1 MAEELKLSGD
11 AKLDGKLVEGH
22 VRNTQAKIERGFIG
36 HLLGSS
42 SSVPRNVAAIIAL
55 VATVTLVFSV
65 VRWAGVA
72 DFAYKDAVSALS
84 SLVTLTVGYLFGR
97 SAND

>member
-1 MAEELKLSGD
+1 MADELILSGD
-11 AKLDGKLVEGH
+11 AKLDGRLVEGH
-22 VRNTQAKIERGFIG
+22 VRNTQVKTERGFIG

-42 SSVPRNVAAIIAL
+42 NSVPRNVAAIISL
-55 VATVTLVFSV
+55 VVTVALVFSV
-65 VRWAGVA
+65 VNWAGVA